1 MYYQPSRRSTIVAFV
16 GMEETPFAD
25 HRSSAVAHLDQLAD
39 LGSTARIAIVVV
51 VEQVE
56 AVDTVGI
63 D

>member
-1 MYYQPSRRSTIVAFV
+1 
-16 GMEETPFAD
+16 MEETPFAD